1 MKNGTVSGGER
12 KGSGFASLSSLR
24 LEVFNLLGSFGN
36 SGSVNLWNSSVILDY
51 QRAFSAKDHV

>member
-1 MKNGTVSGGER
+1 MKKGTRKWTVCLMSGKMKNRTVSGGER

-36 SGSVNLWNSSVILDY
+36 SDSVSL
-51 QRAFSAKDHV
+51 